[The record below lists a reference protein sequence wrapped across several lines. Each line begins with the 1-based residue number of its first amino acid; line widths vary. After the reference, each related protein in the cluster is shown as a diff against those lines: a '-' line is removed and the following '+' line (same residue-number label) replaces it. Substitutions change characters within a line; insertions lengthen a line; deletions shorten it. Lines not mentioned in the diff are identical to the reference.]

1 MDTEDL
7 EAITSLI
14 LIVIADIVFSKV
26 MIEGRDL
33 KDIIFYFL
41 VILPV
46 FTVIFIHI
54 IIPIVSFIFDVLQ
67 IELPEPKPKKP
78 KRRGV
83 PNDVRYRCEALLKVV
98 EAIQHSNNVGYLS
111 IDNEMLHYAS
121 EIRMYMI
128 TDGRKAVS
136 YCEMLEEFLYRNRTT
151 VAQVP
156 EGYMWLRAVGAI

>member
-7 EAITSLI
+7 EGIICLTLI
-14 LIVIADIVFSKV
+14 AIADIVFSKV

-33 KDIIFYFL
+33 RDIIFYFL

-46 FTVIFIHI
+46 FTTIFIYVI
-54 IIPIVSFIFDVLQ
+54 TPIVSFIFDVLQ

-78 KRRGV
+78 KRRRV
-83 PNDVRYRCEALLKVV
+83 PDDVRYRCETLLKVV
-98 EAIQHSNNVGYLS
+98 EAIQHNNNVGYLS
-111 IDNEMLHYAS
+111 VDNEMLHYAS
-121 EIRMYMI
+121 EIRIYMI

-136 YCEMLEEFLYRNRTT
+136 YCEMLEDFLYRNRTT

-156 EGYMWLRAVGAI
+156 EGYMWLRSVGAI